1 MGALSGFSR
10 AAALDV
16 WGLKGFDK
24 KPLYA
29 SRA

>member
-16 WGLKGFDK
+16 RGLKGFDK
-24 KPLYA
+24 KPLYVVV
-29 SRA
+29 